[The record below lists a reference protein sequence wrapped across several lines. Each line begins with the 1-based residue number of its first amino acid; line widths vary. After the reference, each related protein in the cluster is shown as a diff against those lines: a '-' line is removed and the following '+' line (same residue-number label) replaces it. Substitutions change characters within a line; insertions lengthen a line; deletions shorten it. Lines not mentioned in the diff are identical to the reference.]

1 LKLVIFLY
9 ISLCPMWLILFICV
23 YYET

>member
-1 LKLVIFLY
+1 LKPVIFLY
-9 ISLCPMWLILFICV
+9 ISLCPLWLILFICV